1 MTKSE
6 TTQMSG
12 EERLRKRRW
21 ALLRYS
27 ALGIL
32 GGMLVGMMSGMS
44 AASYEDGN
52 IPLGVIIAM
61 IAVTAVG
68 FIWFSMDYFKRIDEF
83 DVLDNLWAN
92 TIGLYGGFIVLGS
105 WYVLADIALVASP
118 DAGAILGTF
127 MGITLIA
134 YLARKMG
141 WR

>member
-12 EERLRKRRW
+12 EQRLRKRRW

-52 IPLGVIIAM
+52 IPFGVIIAM
-61 IAVTAVG
+61 IAVTAIG

-105 WYVLADIALVASP
+105 WYVLADMALVASP
-118 DAGAILGTF
+118 NAGAILGTF